1 MVKKPHKSVQ
11 VSDEEDALSAEYN
24 VRVGERLR
32 AIRRQK
38 KLSLQEVEANSH
50 EEFKASVLGAYER
63 GERSISLPRLR
74 RLADLY
80 DVPIEQLLPKEVEFA
95 DGRSSSASTK
105 LAIDLLK
112 LANIDGPGF
121 ATLSRYLSMI
131 QVQRGDFNG
140 KVLTVRADDV
150 RAIAVMLDVAIDDV
164 RVHLEEIGILFH
176 SSPRT

>member
-11 VSDEEDALSAEYN
+11 VPDEDDALSAEYN

-38 KLSLQEVEANSH
+38 KMSLQEVEANSH

-80 DVPIEQLLPKEVEFA
+80 DVPIEQLLPKEVELA
-95 DGRSSSASTK
+95 DGRSTTESTK
-105 LAIDLLK
+105 LAIDLVK
-112 LANIDGPGF
+112 LANIEGSGF